1 MFQVYLLLQT
11 HFQGSLL
18 SVQEREPGNDVAFAP
33 VTFCVEFP
41 YLR

>member
-1 MFQVYLLLQT
+1 MLQVHLLLQT

-18 SVQEREPGNDVAFAP
+18 SVQEGEPRNDVAFAP
-33 VTFCVEFP
+33 VTFCVEFA